1 MEQDNRDTDLDI
13 YTRMTQN
20 ELVREL
26 KKLGYSESKDINF
39 TGNKYFFDENGL
51 YSYFVFRN
59 KKIEVKFIQDEKI
72 ENIANLSDI
81 NFNCCA
87 YCINNKKIVYDKEI
101 DLIQNKILYFS
112 NPKLAEKDPI
122 KILSALKQIARLP
135 DIQVPQETEE
145 TIKNGIGRVI
155 EYFYNN
161 PDKLYKLKDFLC
173 EVNGSEVIS
182 YFPDNQK
189 VILKSL
195 ETKKDKINISLD
207 YVSKNINDLN
217 EEEYKKILSFVMI
230 KYGKRFDP
238 SRANSKKI
246 NSVVYKKTNE
256 GEITACCLFNGLR
269 LYSIASNNINDIVEM
284 VKT

>member
-101 DLIQNKILYFS
+101 DLIQNKIL
-112 NPKLAEKDPI
+112 
-122 KILSALKQIARLP
+122 
-135 DIQVPQETEE
+135 
-145 TIKNGIGRVI
+145 
-155 EYFYNN
+155 
-161 PDKLYKLKDFLC
+161 
-173 EVNGSEVIS
+173 
-182 YFPDNQK
+182 
-189 VILKSL
+189 
-195 ETKKDKINISLD
+195 
-207 YVSKNINDLN
+207 
-217 EEEYKKILSFVMI
+217 
-230 KYGKRFDP
+230 
-238 SRANSKKI
+238 
-246 NSVVYKKTNE
+246 
-256 GEITACCLFNGLR
+256 
-269 LYSIASNNINDIVEM
+269 
-284 VKT
+284 